1 MDELSSYRFETVR
14 EDAEFVLQRGE
25 QPGHSSPILLL
36 VQVAE
41 PPPSASRGRLEHEY
55 SLRTLLDPAWSAAPL
70 ALVRHEGRMT
80 LVLADPGGDPM
91 TGLIGQSL
99 GLERFL
105 QIAIA
110 LTQAL
115 QGVHSNGLIH
125 KDIKPA
131 NLLVDREG
139 RVRITGFGI
148 ASRQPRE
155 RQAPLSP
162 EFITGTLAYMAPEQ
176 TGRMNRSI
184 DARSDLYS
192 LGVTLYELLTGALPF
207 AASDPMEW
215 VHCHI
220 ARKPAPPD
228 ERVSGVP
235 RPVADIILN
244 LLAKNAEDRYQTA
257 ASVEA
262 DLRRCL
268 TQLESGGRIDP
279 FPLGAYRA
287 SDRLLIPEKLYGR
300 EGEIAILLAAFERVV
315 TRGHV
320 ELVLVSGYSGIGK
333 SSFVNELQKVL
344 VPPRALFLRWQ
355 IRPVQARYPLRDGG
369 SGLSSSGSRHTH
381 QERGRAGALAAA
393 IA

>member
-1 MDELSSYRFETVR
+1 
-14 EDAEFVLQRGE
+14 
-25 QPGHSSPILLL
+25 
-36 VQVAE
+36 
-41 PPPSASRGRLEHEY
+41 
-55 SLRTLLDPAWSAAPL
+55 
-70 ALVRHEGRMT
+70 
-80 LVLADPGGDPM
+80 
-91 TGLIGQSL
+91 
-99 GLERFL
+99 
-105 QIAIA
+105 
-110 LTQAL
+110 
-115 QGVHSNGLIH
+115 
-125 KDIKPA
+125 
-131 NLLVDREG
+131 
-139 RVRITGFGI
+139 
-148 ASRQPRE
+148 
-155 RQAPLSP
+155 
-162 EFITGTLAYMAPEQ
+162 
-176 TGRMNRSI
+176 
-184 DARSDLYS
+184 
-192 LGVTLYELLTGALPF
+192 
-207 AASDPMEW
+207 
-215 VHCHI
+215 
-220 ARKPAPPD
+220 
-228 ERVSGVP
+228 
-235 RPVADIILN
+235 LN